1 VIVRRGQDWEY
12 GDPLKR
18 ARRAVNGGR
27 FRDASSQLAGL
38 EQQFGSS
45 AEWLLLVAMTSWRL
59 GDFSQSHATALRALA
74 EYRSRGDAD
83 GEMRAQNVA
92 AAGEFAM
99 GRLDEARSG
108 FEHAQAIALQF
119 RDKLMMA
126 RCANN
131 LGNVAYYLG
140 DHAEALRQYGRAA
153 SLFEQVGSISGMT
166 EAWHNTAVML
176 RETGELAAA
185 REAAD
190 RALDCA
196 SKIADPRMLGWTLGS
211 SGETYALDGDLRL
224 GRAMV
229 QRALTLARDKEDRLT
244 EVDCLRILA
253 YVAGEEDQLAEA
265 IDYARKAAKL
275 ANDLG
280 NPWMIAKAQQQ
291 LANVVDA
298 TGSRTEAAEALDA
311 AAQAFEA
318 MGAKSRAADTRARL
332 RAMLD

>member
-1 VIVRRGQDWEY
+1 MIARGAKGREY

-18 ARRAVNGGR
+18 ARRAVNTGR
-27 FRDASSQLAGL
+27 FRDALSQLAGL

-45 AEWLLLVAMTSWRL
+45 AEWLLLVAMASWRL
-59 GDFSQSHATALRALA
+59 GDFSDSSAMAMRALA
-74 EYRSRGDAD
+74 QYRARGDAD

-92 AAGEFAM
+92 AAGAFAT
-99 GRLDEARSG
+99 GRLNEARSG
-108 FEHAQAIALQF
+108 FERAQAIALQF
-119 RDKLMMA
+119 RDRLMMA

-140 DHAEALRQYGRAA
+140 DHAEALRQYGHAA

-166 EAWHNTAVML
+166 EAWHNTGVLL
-176 RETGELAAA
+176 REVGDLVGA

-196 SKIADPRMLGWTLGS
+196 SKIADPRMLGWTLGG
-211 SGETYALDGDLRL
+211 SGETYAMDGDLRL

-229 QRALTLARDKEDRLT
+229 KRALNFARDKEDRLT

-253 YVAGEEDQLAEA
+253 YIAGEQEQAEEA
-265 IDYARKAAKL
+265 IGNARKAAKL

-280 NPWMIAKAQQQ
+280 NPWMIAKAQRQ
-291 LANVVDA
+291 LAEALHVSGPSN
-298 TGSRTEAAEALDA
+298 EAAEALDA
-311 AAQAFEA
+311 AAQAYDQ
-318 MGAKSRAADTRARL
+318 MGAESRAAATRERL
-332 RAMLD
+332 RAILD